1 MNYTIKIAEACRNVM
16 ALTVG
21 VLLVSCGGGGS
32 SSSVSGGGVGSG
44 GSLARALNSVQD
56 GMVGRDV
63 TANNPA
69 DGKLGF
75 SFTNVTGG
83 CVQDTVTG
91 LMWEVK
97 TIGGPRDWAA
107 TYTNAAASGVVA
119 TANTA
124 PGLCNQTDWRLPT
137 PDELQGLVDYSVV
150 APGPT
155 IDTTWFPNT
164 KGSVF
169 WSVSPYVVGAGQA
182 WGVDFSTGFVAPYPN
197 TEAHYVRVVRGTGTS
212 LNDTGVTAN
221 QCFQAGSNSLVA
233 C

>member
-1 MNYTIKIAEACRNVM
+1 MNYTIKIAETCRNVM
-16 ALTVG
+16 TLAVG

-32 SSSVSGGGVGSG
+32 SSVSGGGVG
-44 GSLARALNSVQD
+44 GSLARAQNSVQD

-75 SFTNVTGG
+75 SFSPVAGG
-83 CVQDTVTG
+83 CVQDNVTG
-91 LMWEVK
+91 LIWEVK
-97 TIGGPRDWAA
+97 STGNWAA
-107 TYTNAAASGVVA
+107 TYSYAAASGVA
-119 TANTA
+119 DTANTA
-124 PGLCNQTDWRLPT
+124 NLCNQIGWRLPT

-169 WSVSPYVVGAGQA
+169 WSVSPYVASAGQA
-182 WGVDFSTGFVAPYPN
+182 WGVDFSNGYVAPYPN
-197 TEAHYVRVVRGTGTS
+197 AELHYVRVVRGTGTG

>member
-1 MNYTIKIAEACRNVM
+1 MNYTIKIAETCRNVM
-16 ALTVG
+16 ALAVG

-32 SSSVSGGGVGSG
+32 SSSVGGGGVGSG
-44 GSLARALNSVQD
+44 GSLARALNSAQD

-63 TANNPA
+63 TANDPT

-83 CVQDTVTG
+83 CVQDNVTG

-97 TIGGPRDWAA
+97 TIGAPRDWAA
-107 TYTNAAASGVVA
+107 ASAVVGTTNTS
-119 TANTA
+119 N
-124 PGLCNQTDWRLPT
+124 LCAHNDWRLPT
-137 PDELQGLVDYSVV
+137 PDELQGLVDYSVA

-155 IDTTWFPNT
+155 IDTTWIPNT
-164 KGSVF
+164 QGGVYWTISSYLPDSTK
-169 WSVSPYVVGAGQA
+169 A
-182 WGVDFSTGFVAPYPN
+182 WGVDFSTGFVGPYPK
-197 TEAHYVRVVRGTGTS
+197 ADSHYVRVVRGTGTG

-221 QCFQAGSNSLVA
+221 QCFQVGSNSLVA

>member
-1 MNYTIKIAEACRNVM
+1 MNYTIKIAETCRNVM
-16 ALTVG
+16 TLAVG
-21 VLLVSCGGGGS
+21 VLLVSCGGGGGS
-32 SSSVSGGGVGSG
+32 SSGGGVGSG
-44 GSLARALNSVQD
+44 GSLARALNSAQD

-83 CVQDTVTG
+83 CVQDNVTG

-97 TIGGPRDWAA
+97 TIDGGSRDWATPYPYA
-107 TYTNAAASGVVA
+107 TASGVAA

-124 PGLCNQTDWRLPT
+124 PGLCNHTDWRLPT
-137 PDELQGLVDYSVV
+137 PDELQGLVDYSVA

-155 IDTTWFPNT
+155 IDTTWIPNT

-169 WSVSPYVVGAGQA
+169 WSVSSYLPDSTKA
-182 WGVDFSTGFVAPYPN
+182 WGVDFSTGFVGPYPN
-197 TEAHYVRVVRGTGTS
+197 TEAHYVRVVRGTGTG

-221 QCFQAGSNSLVA
+221 QCFQTGSNSLVA

>member
-1 MNYTIKIAEACRNVM
+1 MNYTIKIAETCRNVM
-16 ALTVG
+16 TLAVG
-21 VLLVSCGGGGS
+21 VLLVSCGGGGGS
-32 SSSVSGGGVGSG
+32 SSGGGVGSG
-44 GSLARALNSVQD
+44 GSLARALNSAQD

-83 CVQDTVTG
+83 CVQDNVTG

-97 TIGGPRDWAA
+97 TTGNWAA
-107 TYTNAAASGVVA
+107 TYNYAAASGVA
-119 TANTA
+119 DTANTA
-124 PGLCNQTDWRLPT
+124 SLCNLRGWRLPT
-137 PDELQGLVDYSVV
+137 PDELQGLVDYSV
-150 APGPT
+150 ATPGPT
-155 IDTTWFPNT
+155 IDTTWIPNT

-169 WSVSPYVVGAGQA
+169 WSASSYVAGANQA
-182 WGVDFSTGFVAPYPN
+182 WGVDFSNGFVGPYPN
-197 TEAHYVRVVRGTGTS
+197 TEAHYVRVVRGTGTG

>member
-1 MNYTIKIAEACRNVM
+1 MNYTIKIAETCRNVM
-16 ALTVG
+16 ALAVG

-32 SSSVSGGGVGSG
+32 SSSVSGGGVGSE
-44 GSLARALNSVQD
+44 GSLARALNSAQD

-75 SFTNVTGG
+75 SFSPVAGG
-83 CVQDTVTG
+83 CVQDNVTG

-97 TIGGPRDWAA
+97 TTGNWAA
-107 TYTNAAASGVVA
+107 TYSYAAASGVA
-119 TANTA
+119 DTANTA
-124 PGLCNQTDWRLPT
+124 RLCNQIGWRLPT
-137 PDELQGLVDYSVV
+137 PDELQGLVDYSVA

-182 WGVDFSTGFVAPYPN
+182 WGVDFSNGYVAPYPN
-197 TEAHYVRVVRGTGTS
+197 TEAHYVRVVRGTETS